1 MKHLKTGK
9 SRTEF
14 ALLASTRSAQAAM
27 MTLQPGGSTGE
38 HVENEHPNA
47 EQWLF
52 VVSGTGKATVGRRSV
67 KLVANS
73 LLLIE
78 KGEPHRIVNTG
89 RSPLV
94 TLNFYVPPAYKQ
106 GGDVKL
112 SVTNANLLR
121 TIARPFTPRAR

>member
-9 SRTEF
+9 SRSEF

-38 HVENEHPNA
+38 EVENEHPNA

-52 VVSGTGKATVGRRSV
+52 VISGTGKATVGRRSV
-67 KLVANS
+67 KVAANS

-89 RSPLV
+89 PSPLV
-94 TLNFYVPPAYKQ
+94 TLNLYVPPAYKK

-112 SVTNANLLR
+112 SATNANLLR
-121 TIARPFTPRAR
+121 IIARPLLK

>member
-9 SRTEF
+9 SRSEF
-14 ALLASTRSAQAAM
+14 ALLTSTRSAQAAM

-38 HVENEHPNA
+38 EVENEHPNA

-52 VVSGTGKATVGRRSV
+52 VISGTGKATVGRRSV
-67 KLVANS
+67 KIAANS

-94 TLNFYVPPAYKQ
+94 TLNVYVPPAYKK

-112 SVTNANLLR
+112 SATNANLLR
-121 TIARPFTPRAR
+121 TIARPFASKAK